1 MEPIL
6 GLTKKILTE
15 KEFIE
20 KFVDD
25 MLVVSESVQK
35 PSNSVMADKLNYY
48 FGIVPGGAS
57 YDPNHCLVYY
67 DSNVNASVWNTDFD
81 SIDMQQFWR
90 NMLNESIH
98 VDVSLPDPSAFPQN
112 KHFDYNTFVDGKLI
126 HEGQLTVNGTVINV
140 AEVLNENVVPLG
152 LNNNTNLVV
161 SATLDIYACLKL
173 DRRGDGIMVAPRKVA
188 SAFVLGNTATIQY
201 DGSAIYYIDT
211 NKYSTDDFFWRFS
224 LLINCVQPIYD
235 ACLVLNGVSYT
246 MNLNSQGDLATS
258 FAIDVNEP
266 ISFIT
271 GLDNIDIDFTLGPL
285 ELKTLELSGCTLT
298 GVDSSYSQRDIPIS
312 NNLVYRSARNA
323 FIEFYT
329 PTDWANIEILPKPL
343 IVTGDILTNADEE
356 PGTAIKIVFD
366 KSELRNLVPNGA
378 YLMRVQVPIT
388 INYMDKSICMVF
400 QVEVLNDGEISL
412 RDREC
417 FIELGNNVPLQNMTN
432 KNVKVNHS
440 NILNG
445 IVNTTGVDLGKGVS
459 LYLNNLPRLLNYVH
473 LTFGK
478 TATLYTGNS
487 FVNQFY
493 RGGLN
498 FYSGSLLHTSYT
510 PTIFDVANAVINN
523 QLRYKLS

>member
-35 PSNSVMADKLNYY
+35 PSNSVMADELNYY
-48 FGIVPGGAS
+48 FGIVPDWDS
-57 YDPNHCLVYY
+57 CIPDHCLVYS
-67 DSNVNASVWNTDFD
+67 DSDVTVSDWNTDFD
-81 SIDMQQFWR
+81 AINMMVFWR
-90 NMLNESIH
+90 NMLSESIH
-98 VDVSLPDPSAFPQN
+98 VDAQLPPSSVPQN
-112 KHFDYNTFVDGKLI
+112 THFDYNTFVDGKLI
-126 HEGQLTVNGTVINV
+126 HEGQLKVKGTVINLV
-140 AEVLNENVVPLG
+140 EVLNERQVTFTYDVPDDYVAIVDLSISANLRG
-152 LNNNTNLVV
+152 NRGSASVILASRNSVNNNNN
-161 SATLDIYACLKL
+161 
-173 DRRGDGIMVAPRKVA
+173 
-188 SAFVLGNTATIQY
+188 FVGGET
-201 DGSAIYYIDT
+201 YYIDV
-211 NKYSTDDFFWRFS
+211 NKHDTSDFYWGISVNIQCLR
-224 LLINCVQPIYD
+224 PIGETT
-235 ACLVLNGVSYT
+235 LTLNNETYTMSKGIQSDNSYT
-246 MNLNSQGDLATS
+246 FNLTL
-258 FAIDVNEP
+258 NEP
-266 ISFIT
+266 INYMT
-271 GLDNIDIDFTLGPL
+271 TLNSIHINLKPQPL
-285 ELKTLELSGCTLT
+285 KLVTLNLSGCTLT
-298 GVDSSYSQRDIPIS
+298 GVDSGYSHRDIPIS

-329 PTDWANIEILPKPL
+329 PTDWANVEIIPVPL
-343 IVTGDILTNADEE
+343 IVTGYILTNADEE

-388 INYMDKSICMVF
+388 INNTDKSISMVF
-400 QVEVLNDGEISL
+400 QVEVFNDGEISL

-417 FIELGNNVPLQNMTN
+417 FIELGNNVLLQNMTN
-432 KNVKVNHS
+432 KDVKVNHS
-440 NILNG
+440 NILGG
-445 IVNTTGVDLGKGVS
+445 IAIVSGVDLGNGVN
-459 LYLNNLPRLLNYVH
+459 LYLNDLPRLLNYVH

-478 TATLYTGNS
+478 TATLYTGTS